1 MLCRYW
7 SSRCQGD
14 CRLPHDSGE
23 ELPLTYLSAL
33 GALYYALPPSTP
45 SSAAK
50 VEDIAKTRNHANRDE
65 ITVSPD
71 AMGAAYDEKIRLF
84 YDEHIHEDE
93 EIRYILKGTGYF
105 DVRDQDDRWV
115 RIRAEPGDL
124 LILPAG
130 IYHRFTV
137 DEENVRLP
145 LPTDLGSVVLLAIG
159 WCWSSP
165 VYQCHASLPDPAQ
178 VGGSEP
184 QWGNGV
190 EPVSQEL
197 RPGKGAEVSRVGLYQ
212 HSAPESWKRTG
223 DSQGGRRKL
232 TSFGCRI

>member
-1 MLCRYW
+1 M
-7 SSRCQGD
+7 
-14 CRLPHDSGE
+14 
-23 ELPLTYLSAL
+23 
-33 GALYYALPPSTP
+33 
-45 SSAAK
+45 
-50 VEDIAKTRNHANRDE
+50 EDIAKTRNYANRDE

-137 DEENVRLP
+137 DEENVRFP
-145 LPTDLGSVVLLAIG
+145 LPTDLGSAVLLAIG
-159 WCWSSP
+159 
-165 VYQCHASLPDPAQ
+165 
-178 VGGSEP
+178 
-184 QWGNGV
+184 
-190 EPVSQEL
+190 
-197 RPGKGAEVSRVGLYQ
+197 
-212 HSAPESWKRTG
+212 
-223 DSQGGRRKL
+223 
-232 TSFGCRI
+232 